1 MNYQPPRVP
10 GEAAQRASRT
20 GWVGAASGT
29 GRIAG
34 ASPVRARTRARRIRP
49 AATGVAGNL
58 VISESARVLVTEGE
72 VPYGIHV
79 AVSGAAWDLST
90 GSISGDWWA
99 WLMDAWNAGGW
110 NYQEGD
116 WVALWVHESSSSP
129 YLIGGAW
136 VFGTSS

>member
-1 MNYQPPRVP
+1 MNLQAPRLP
-10 GEAAQRASRT
+10 EQALQRSGRT

-29 GRIAG
+29 GRIGG
-34 ASPVRARTRARRIRP
+34 ASPVRVRARARRSRP
-49 AATGVAGNL
+49 AATGTAGNL
-58 VISESARVLVTEGE
+58 VISESARVLVTEDD

-79 AVSGAAWDLST
+79 ALTGAAWDLT

-116 WVALWVHESSSSP
+116 WVALWFHESSSSP
-129 YLIGGAW
+129 YLVGGAW
-136 VFGTSS
+136 VFGTAT